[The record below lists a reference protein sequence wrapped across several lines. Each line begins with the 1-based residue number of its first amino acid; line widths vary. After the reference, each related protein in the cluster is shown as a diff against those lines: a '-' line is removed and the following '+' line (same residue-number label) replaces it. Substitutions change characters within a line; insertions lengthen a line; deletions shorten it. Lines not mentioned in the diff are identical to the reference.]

1 MNERIAQYRER
12 VAGYWMNFTGK
23 QKIMLGVAVALLILS
38 VIVLT
43 YLFSRTEYETVFQD
57 LDAADTAAITEYLEG
72 NNILYQ
78 LGPGGSSILVPS
90 AVASKVRVDIGS
102 QGLIQNGSI
111 GFESFGNS
119 SSTFGRTDNE
129 FNVMY
134 RNALNGEIQR
144 LLNGMKGVQSS
155 RVLVNL
161 PEDTVF
167 MTPGE
172 PERASASINMQ
183 FKLGHT
189 PSQAEV
195 DGYFN
200 LVKTAVRNLS
210 VEDITI
216 TSEEGELFPSELSA
230 GSGLATQPVDA
241 QFQIQRKFEGELRKT
256 IQSYLGR
263 IYGGDRV
270 NVSIISSLNFDQ
282 KNSTESL
289 VVPLPD
295 NNNNGIIISQAETNS
310 SSTGSSGN
318 SGGVVGTGE
327 TDVPGYQAADG
338 SETMSSEDSSRTTN
352 YEVSRVTNQ
361 IVSAPYQVKDLSISV
376 GLATDTIAEE
386 SRNELNRY
394 LTSIVVAQL
403 RDSGQNVDDMNL
415 MAQKVS
421 IFAQP
426 FVSPEEDAGSSG
438 LSTAWMIGLGVLA
451 LALVGGAAYM
461 IAARRRNRA
470 LAEEE
475 EEQEEL
481 LEAAQV
487 EYPTI
492 DLENVGN
499 ESQVR
504 KQLEQLAK
512 RKPDEFVNLLRTW
525 LVDE

>member
-43 YLFSRTEYETVFQD
+43 YLFSRTEYETVFKD
-57 LDAADTAAITEYLEG
+57 LDAADTAAITEYLQG
-72 NNILYQ
+72 KNVLYE
-78 LGPGGSSILVPS
+78 LGPDGSSILVPS
-90 AVASKVRVDIGS
+90 AVASNIRMEVGA

-111 GFESFGNS
+111 GFESFGTS

-155 RVLVNL
+155 RVLINL
-161 PEDTVF
+161 PEETVF

-189 PSQAEV
+189 PSQAEI

-216 TSEEGELFPSELSA
+216 TSPEGELFPSELSA

-263 IYGGDRV
+263 IYGAERV

-295 NNNNGIIISQAETNS
+295 NNNNGIIISQAETNAS
-310 SSTGSSGN
+310 ATGSDAAT
-318 SGGVVGTGE
+318 GGVVGTGE
-327 TDVPGYQAADG
+327 TDVPGYQATDG
-338 SETMSSEDSSRTTN
+338 AGTSSSEESSRTTN
-352 YEVSRVTNQ
+352 YEVSRITNQ

-376 GLATDTIAEE
+376 GLATDTISEE
-386 SRNELNRY
+386 SRTELNRY

-403 RDSGQNVDDMNL
+403 RDSGQNVDDANL

-421 IFAQP
+421 LFAQP
-426 FVSPEEDAGSSG
+426 FVSLEEEGGSSG
-438 LSTAWMIGLGVLA
+438 LSTPWMIGLGALA
-451 LALVGGAAYM
+451 LVLVGGAAYM

-470 LAEEE
+470 LAEEQAQE
-475 EEQEEL
+475 EEL
-481 LEAAQV
+481 LETAQV

-492 DLENVGN
+492 DLESVGN